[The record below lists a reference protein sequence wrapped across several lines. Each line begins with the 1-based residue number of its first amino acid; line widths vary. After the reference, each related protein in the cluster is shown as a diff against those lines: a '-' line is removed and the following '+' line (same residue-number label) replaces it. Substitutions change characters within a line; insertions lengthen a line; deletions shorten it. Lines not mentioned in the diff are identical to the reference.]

1 MGMIRRIRYALG
13 FSGANFT
20 RKEKDCILEAIREY
34 EKHIMGCWRYCDD
47 CDNMNVWLRD
57 RLREK
62 LNNRVYVVLV
72 IKYHNYSFYRQRI
85 PKTEEGDYMWSPTDF
100 VSRQRACKLLRIAVI
115 ND

>member
-1 MGMIRRIRYALG
+1 MGMIRRIKYALG

-47 CDNMNVWLRD
+47 CDNMNAWLKE
-57 RLREK
+57 RL
-62 LNNRVYVVLV
+62 NYRVYVVLV
-72 IKYHNYSFYRQRI
+72 IKYHNYSFYKQKI
-85 PKTEEGDYMWSPTDF
+85 SKTEDFNYMWSPTDF
-100 VSRQRACKLLRIAVI
+100 ISRQRACELLRNAVI